1 MTGLEVI
8 ESVVI
13 DSRIL
18 ISIARFPFI
27 SSPMFL
33 IHDGENIFGDAIA
46 VGNKGGTNAVEFLYA
61 NDHIG

>member
-1 MTGLEVI
+1 
-8 ESVVI
+8 
-13 DSRIL
+13 
-18 ISIARFPFI
+18 
-27 SSPMFL
+27 MFL